1 MGSSPV
7 CLTRTEELVASGGLD
22 EQHRVGQLT
31 VWWCQTANLWGRW
44 AALRHSRKNDL
55 VAPGQ
60 PDTRPLR
67 RSCPYMDSPGLEGCD
82 ADLLASIIRLGKPQ
96 D

>member
-44 AALRHSRKNDL
+44 AAGKMTWWRPDSRTQDHSEDL
-55 VAPGQ
+55 VLIWTHQAWKDVMPTSW
-60 PDTRPLR
+60 PV
-67 RSCPYMDSPGLEGCD
+67 
-82 ADLLASIIRLGKPQ
+82 
-96 D
+96 